1 MEFQSIFQTFK
12 TKHYNV
18 SSKTAVLTIAG
29 CVPAQNHVIRES
41 KCVFVFFKAFIE
53 RKESFFGRKFRR
65 K

>member
-18 SSKTAVLTIAG
+18 SSKTAVLTIAEG

-41 KCVFVFFKAFIE
+41 KWFFVFFKVL
-53 RKESFFGRKFRR
+53 
-65 K
+65 